1 MTQNDIVYIWHGS
14 FNNETPSQGHKVSLM
29 INTELTRLVLCCYS
43 AHLQV
48 VSSQDEPAQLGV
60 KSDMSEVDPLG
71 ILPECFLP
79 PTGA

>member
-1 MTQNDIVYIWHGS
+1 
-14 FNNETPSQGHKVSLM
+14 M